1 MKGSVL
7 KSIKYCVSLML
18 DSCRPFFFGHI
29 VVSTVIS
36 LYAIF
41 NINLLKYIIDSL
53 SGAEVNVNRAYAF
66 AFIYLASFLLLE
78 ALNGIKKVLWDY
90 TFSKGHNSF
99 REQVYSKLIDMPLE
113 YVDSEKGRDE
123 IDDVAWM
130 ADPVANMAYDCWEGV
145 AVFIN
150 FAVPFAALARY
161 NIWLTLFVLLLVIPT
176 NIANIVFNRKA
187 DNLRRA
193 NASAVRKTDYYR
205 WMLSDGEAAKDIR
218 MYNLSEPI
226 KKRYEEEKDRY
237 LKSGR
242 KLDIRRMAVLVSS
255 ELVKYGAEA
264 VFYLYVVLM
273 AYRGDITIGELTLY
287 FGYIALVSG
296 SFHRLAGYAG
306 NLKANTSGQLERVFA
321 FLAHPAEAT
330 GSHMR
335 DIAGFESL
343 EFDNVYFKYPTAD
356 EYVLRGASFTINKGE
371 RVSLVGVN
379 GAGKSTVIK
388 LILGLYQIDAGII
401 RLNGYDV
408 NEYDVR
414 DVRRLFS
421 VMFQNYARYSLTL
434 RECIGLS
441 DIGRL
446 DDTRAIMEAI
456 EKGGAAGFY
465 DKFGNGLD
473 SYVTKQFSDDG
484 VELSGGEH
492 QKLALCRT
500 YFKNAPFYIFDEP
513 SAALDAD
520 AEDRLLR
527 NFAGLSEGKTGIIIT
542 HRLSSSRM
550 ADKIIVLDG
559 GVAAETGSHEE
570 LMAKGGMYAKLFTMQ
585 KNKYTLDQAL

>member
-18 DSCRPFFFGHI
+18 DSCRPFFIGHI

-36 LYAIF
+36 LYAIL
-41 NINLLKYIIDSL
+41 NINLLKYIIDEL
-53 SGAEVNVNRAYAF
+53 SGGGGDARRAYVF

-130 ADPVANMAYDCWEGV
+130 ADTVANMAYDCWEGV

-226 KKRYEEEKDRY
+226 KKRYEEEKSRY

-388 LILGLYQIDAGII
+388 LILGLYQIDAGTI

-408 NEYDVR
+408 NEYDMR
-414 DVRRLFS
+414 HVRRLFS

-446 DDTRAIMEAI
+446 DDTDAMMEAI

-527 NFAGLSEGKTGIIIT
+527 NFAGLSEGRTGIIIS

-585 KNKYTLDQAL
+585 KNKYTLDQA